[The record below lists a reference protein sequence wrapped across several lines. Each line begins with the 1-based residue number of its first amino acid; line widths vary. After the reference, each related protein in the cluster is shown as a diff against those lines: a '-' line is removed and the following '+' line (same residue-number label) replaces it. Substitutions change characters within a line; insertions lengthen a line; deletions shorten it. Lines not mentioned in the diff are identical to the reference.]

1 MEDKVCIVTGASA
14 GSMGEGIAKGLAEAG
29 FGRLVLVARGREK
42 LEKTAES
49 CKKLGAKEVLI
60 LTKDLSNIKT
70 SAEVIEETVAKF
82 GSKQ

>member
-14 GSMGEGIAKGLAEAG
+14 GSMGEGIARGLAG

-49 CKKLGAKEVLI
+49 CNKLGAKEVLI

-82 GSKQ
+82 GSKH